1 MQTVTL
7 HASLKTTVGISPE
20 PFPCKRYPVGTI
32 FDPAQTPIRVAMTLD
47 HRAIILT
54 TPDFHEY
61 RIDVAAFLKD
71 AISSVILG
79 GKVASRAARDVAPGQ
94 SWAFTEHR
102 TVAEL
107 SEDERKH

>member
-1 MQTVTL
+1 MQSVIL
-7 HASLKTTVGISPE
+7 HASLKTTVGVSPE

-32 FDPAQTPIRVAMTLD
+32 IDPTQTPIQVAMTLD

-54 TPDFHEY
+54 TPDFQEY

-79 GKVASRAARDVAPGQ
+79 GKVAPRPARDVLPGQ
-94 SWAFTEHR
+94 SWAFSEHR

-107 SEDERKH
+107 SDDERKH

>member
-1 MQTVTL
+1 MQSVIL
-7 HASLKTTVGISPE
+7 HASLKTTVGVSPE

-32 FDPAQTPIRVAMTLD
+32 IDPTRMPIQVAMTLD

-54 TPDFHEY
+54 TPDFQEY

-79 GKVASRAARDVAPGQ
+79 GKVAPRPARDVLPGQ
-94 SWAFTEHR
+94 SWACADHR

-107 SEDERKH
+107 ADDERKH